1 MGQIETYLVTE
12 TPLGWNAPG
21 LFRWEKAQKEL
32 LESEKTCSVTME
44 DQVWI
49 VREMDGLGECIKGFI
64 FESPQK
70 ERARAFFPLSVP
82 AICLV
87 VKNDE
92 ISRITSEGAYMQVF
106 TEDGS
111 ELVRVKEAWKAS
123 DRESGIRHRIEVFSE
138 GLGLQAAIAY
148 ALLSGILSP
157 PKDHP
162 AMNSITGSLI
172 WFGLP

>member
-1 MGQIETYLVTE
+1 MVTGETFEVTE
-12 TPLGWNAPG
+12 TTLDWNAPG
-21 LFRWEKAQKEL
+21 LFRWEKAQKES
-32 LESEKTCSVTME
+32 LESEKSCSVTIE
-44 DQVWI
+44 DQVWT
-49 VREMDGLGECIKGFI
+49 VREMDGLGECIKGLS

-87 VKNDE
+87 FRREEVF
-92 ISRITSEGAYMQVF
+92 RITAEGAYMQVF

-111 ELVRVKEAWKAS
+111 ELVRVKEASKDS
-123 DRESGIRHRIEVFSE
+123 DRQSGIRHRIEVFSE
-138 GLGLQAAIAY
+138 GLGLQTAIAY
-148 ALLSGILSP
+148 GLLSGILSP